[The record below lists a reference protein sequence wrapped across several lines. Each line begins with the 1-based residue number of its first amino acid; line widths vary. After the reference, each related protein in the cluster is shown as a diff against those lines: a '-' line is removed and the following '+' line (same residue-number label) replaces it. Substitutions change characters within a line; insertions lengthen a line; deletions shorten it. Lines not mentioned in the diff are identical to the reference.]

1 MLLRESSVQDGGDVD
16 LLAVTDAARAS
27 GLARGAHLNAL
38 VEACIRSQWDRLD
51 EICGSAQIA
60 MGTDAVRDA
69 LIVAAGFNGITRV
82 ADATGIPLDPA
93 TASATSQLR
102 RDSGIDRFDY
112 TAKSARYD
120 RA

>member
-1 MLLRESSVQDGGDVD
+1 MLLRESSAQDGDDVD

-27 GLARGAHLNAL
+27 GLARGAQLNAL
-38 VEACIRSQWDRLD
+38 VEACIGSRWSGLD
-51 EICGSAQIA
+51 EICRNAQIA
-60 MGTDAVRDA
+60 IGADAVRDA

-93 TASATSQLR
+93 TASATAQVR

-112 TAKSARYD
+112 AAKSARYD

>member
-1 MLLRESSVQDGGDVD
+1 MLLRESSRQDGSEVD
-16 LLAVTDAARAS
+16 LRAVTDPDRAS

-38 VEACIRSQWDRLD
+38 VEACTGSAWDRLD
-51 EICGSAQIA
+51 EICRRAQTAIGA
-60 MGTDAVRDA
+60 AAVRDT

-93 TASATSQLR
+93 TASQTVELR
-102 RDSGIDRFDY
+102 RESDIDHFDY

-120 RA
+120 IE

>member
-1 MLLRESSVQDGGDVD
+1 MLLRESSVQSEDNVD
-16 LLAVTDAARAS
+16 LLAVIDPRRAS

-51 EICGSAQIA
+51 EICRGAQIELGA
-60 MGTDAVRDA
+60 DAVRDS

-93 TASATSQLR
+93 TASATVQMR

-112 TAKSARYD
+112 TRKSARYD